1 MSASSVEHLR
11 SYTRLAHSRA
21 ESLAPVDFDSAQMP
35 LMKIVEPVSTIEGQ
49 TNFIDKDFDV
59 LVDQL
64 HGTGQHLRRL
74 EERVNHFQQTHS
86 TVERLHEE
94 LRTAMSRASNAEARA
109 LEADGRASAQI
120 KIFEER
126 LIAAEER
133 ARKAEQWLAYI
144 QQTVRN
150 EFRDIP
156 L

>member
-1 MSASSVEHLR
+1 
-11 SYTRLAHSRA
+11 
-21 ESLAPVDFDSAQMP
+21 
-35 LMKIVEPVSTIEGQ
+35 MKIVEPVSAKEGQ
-49 TNFIDKDFDV
+49 PKFIDKDFDG

-74 EERVNHFQQTHS
+74 EERVKHFQQTQG
-86 TVERLHEE
+86 TAERLQEE
-94 LRTAMSRASNAEARA
+94 LRTALGRASNAEARA

-120 KIFEER
+120 KVFEER

-156 L
+156 M